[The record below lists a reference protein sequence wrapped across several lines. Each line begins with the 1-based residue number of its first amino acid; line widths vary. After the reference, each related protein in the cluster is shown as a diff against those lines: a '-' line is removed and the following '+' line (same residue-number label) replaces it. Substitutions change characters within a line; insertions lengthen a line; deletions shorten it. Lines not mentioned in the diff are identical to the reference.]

1 MGIDFPNSPS
11 AGDTYTYEGETY
23 RYNGVAFVKVRD
35 RVTTFNG
42 ATGAIIGVSSVNG
55 LTGSVTL
62 KPSGF
67 EFEIIST
74 TLSDLND
81 TIPSS
86 GGIRL
91 VRDYI
96 GSTSI
101 VFNRFDKQDN
111 DLAFPQIN
119 LQNNGGTII
128 GISEDGEKFFHIV
141 SPDRGTRIGHS
152 FTIGTN
158 NSVTPGKLTFQDSTN
173 IPNDGSPDTG
183 LIAMDSFSVGEKIFV
198 QFIPNIAPPTTIDGV
213 SGPIV
218 LASTLELGGPSGA
231 TLDINVDNLA
241 VVRSFNGATGA
252 IIGVTSVQGKT
263 GDVTLTDLEIT
274 HGVETF
280 NGLSGSIDTTSLVL
294 PVTGLSASG
303 GITLSGDISIA
314 GDIVSQDD
322 NLAIRGPGGSE
333 ILMSFLGSQ
342 TIINN
347 SATNQDIIVKGN
359 GDSQLFVTDAGNN
372 RVGIGT
378 GTPTEKLDVTGTI
391 KALGISGPSG
401 ITFSNGEVIRNS
413 PDGSIQIIPS
423 DEGGNHYGIEID
435 ATEWGFGPA
444 INVIDES
451 GTQVSVA
458 IRLDTDVVMSNTN
471 VPDGTPAR
479 LLFNNAS
486 DRGFQQNN
494 NGDGTVMFGVNGD
507 NGHFAV
513 GRKADLSDGD
523 RSMSTSDKT
532 ALGMSDPQFLVY
544 SADHTDANDYIR
556 LEHDQTD
563 ANIFSGTGNINLVPA
578 GGVVG
583 VSGGTA
589 EADNFVVDGGKIFQ
603 KGNESTTHIDM
614 SSAQDVIIKAADDIS
629 LTPADAFRI
638 SHGNGVGDGV
648 VFSAQTL
655 NFLMSGAGGFLSV
668 SDDMSN
674 ITLGD
679 IDQFNS
685 ATKITLDDTGVIF
698 TDESNNVV
706 ETIGSQ
712 YRRNDDVGTFTISA
726 SSAISTGA
734 KTDALHRIPYNAKL
748 TKFELKS
755 KATGGMTAAIYIA
768 GDDFGNPTSGFV
780 TGATA
785 ETTGLT
791 GETTTFGTT
800 NVNKG
805 DFVYLH
811 VLANASGATA
821 AQAFITYESR

>member
-1 MGIDFPNSPS
+1 
-11 AGDTYTYEGETY
+11 
-23 RYNGVAFVKVRD
+23 
-35 RVTTFNG
+35 
-42 ATGAIIGVSSVNG
+42 
-55 LTGSVTL
+55 
-62 KPSGF
+62 
-67 EFEIIST
+67 
-74 TLSDLND
+74 
-81 TIPSS
+81 
-86 GGIRL
+86 
-91 VRDYI
+91 
-96 GSTSI
+96 
-101 VFNRFDKQDN
+101 
-111 DLAFPQIN
+111 
-119 LQNNGGTII
+119 
-128 GISEDGEKFFHIV
+128 
-141 SPDRGTRIGHS
+141 
-152 FTIGTN
+152 
-158 NSVTPGKLTFQDSTN
+158 
-173 IPNDGSPDTG
+173 
-183 LIAMDSFSVGEKIFV
+183 MDSFSVGEKIFV
-198 QFIPNIAPPTTIDGV
+198 QFIPNVAPPTTIDGV

-280 NGLSGSIDTTSLVL
+280 NGLSGSIDTTSLTL
-294 PVTGLSASG
+294 PVA
-303 GITLSGDISIA
+303 
-314 GDIVSQDD
+314 
-322 NLAIRGPGGSE
+322 
-333 ILMSFLGSQ
+333 
-342 TIINN
+342 
-347 SATNQDIIVKGN
+347 
-359 GDSQLFVTDAGNN
+359 
-372 RVGIGT
+372 
-378 GTPTEKLDVTGTI
+378 
-391 KALGISGPSG
+391 GISGPSG

-413 PDGSIQIIPS
+413 PDGSIQIVPS
-423 DEGGNHYGIEID
+423 DEGGNHFGIEID
-435 ATEWGFGPA
+435 ATEWGFGPV

-451 GTQVSVA
+451 GTQVTKA
-458 IRLDTDVVMSNTN
+458 IRLDTDITLSHTN

-479 LLFNNAS
+479 LMFNNGS
-486 DRGFQQNN
+486 NRGFQENP
-494 NGDGTVMFGVNGD
+494 NGDGTVMFGVND
-507 NGHFAV
+507 NNGHFAI

-544 SADHTDANDYIR
+544 SADPTDANDYLRI
-556 LEHDQTD
+556 EHDQTD
-563 ANIFSGTGNINLVPA
+563 ANIFSGNGNINLVPA

-614 SSAQDVIIKAADDIS
+614 SSAQDITIKAGDDINLNPDGQS
-629 LTPADAFRI
+629 SFVFRNDGTNITVGRILGGQDGRFI
-638 SHGNGVGDGV
+638 SVN
-648 VFSAQTL
+648 
-655 NFLMSGAGGFLSV
+655 
-668 SDDMSN
+668 DDMS
-674 ITLGD
+674 IIDIGD
-679 IDQFNS
+679 LDTATSSSKIRLSDNGISLFDEGGTQREVIDTS
-685 ATKITLDDTGVIF
+685 
-698 TDESNNVV
+698 
-706 ETIGSQ
+706 

-755 KATGGMTAAIYIA
+755 KATGGMTAAVYIA
-768 GDDFGNPTSGFV
+768 GGDFGDPTSGFV